1 MHSST
6 IQIKVGRYLC
16 GLATTLSVLVVAL
29 AGSLLAG
36 SLPAG
41 AAGPPLAVK
50 DSDISGVEV
59 ALLEVKRTSGDTV
72 TVRWEYRN
80 KGSQEREL
88 ERIGTNESDHFKL
101 AGAAYLVDAGNK
113 KKYLVV
119 TDQNG
124 IPLGSRATSFR
135 VRPNDTLSIWAKFP
149 APPASVAKISVM
161 IPLTPPF
168 EDVVISK

>member
-1 MHSST
+1 MHIST
-6 IQIKVGRYLC
+6 IQIKVGQHLC
-16 GLATTLSVLVVAL
+16 GLAAMLSVLVVAL
-29 AGSLLAG
+29 AGSL
-36 SLPAG
+36 PAG
-41 AAGPPLAVK
+41 AAGAPLAVK

-80 KGSQEREL
+80 KGAKAQEL
-88 ERIGTNESDHFKL
+88 EKIGTNESDHFKL

-124 IPLGSRATSFR
+124 IPLGSRASR
-135 VRPNDTLSIWAKFP
+135 VRPNDTLSMWAKFP
-149 APPASVAKISVM
+149 APPASVAKISVV

-168 EDVVISK
+168 EDVAISK